1 MIADVG
7 GTYTRLGI
15 LTAAGPAHVKVG
27 ENAASANLIVLL
39 ESYLQTVPA
48 SDHPTRGAIAVA
60 SPVTGDWVE
69 MTNLNWRFS
78 ITDLK
83 SRLKL
88 DPLRVIN
95 DFMALALALPHLT
108 ADAVVQ
114 IGGGK
119 AARGGAVAVV
129 GPGTGLGVS
138 GLLPCDGAHVPI
150 TGEGGHVSLA
160 AHDEEEDR
168 VLEWFRRRYGRVSAE
183 RVLSGQGLVDLYHCL
198 CGGAPDPAISP
209 EAVIALAR
217 LREDPFA
224 VRTLETFFSFL
235 GETAGDIA
243 LILGA
248 RGGVYL
254 AGGILP
260 RVPDMLASSPFRARF
275 EDKGRF
281 RRYMAEIPSFV
292 ITAPYPAFTGLQAC
306 LKQR

>member
-1 MIADVG
+1 MDQPISWPAGVDPRSGSVYLANPMTSKAESPALIADVG

-198 CGGAPDPAISP
+198 CGRP
-209 EAVIALAR
+209 
-217 LREDPFA
+217 
-224 VRTLETFFSFL
+224 
-235 GETAGDIA
+235 
-243 LILGA
+243 
-248 RGGVYL
+248 L
-254 AGGILP
+254 AGGPFRGSYTGNFFLFSWGNSGRYRP
-260 RVPDMLASSPFRARF
+260 HPGRAGRRVPCRRHSAPRAR
-275 EDKGRF
+275 
-281 RRYMAEIPSFV
+281 Y
-292 ITAPYPAFTGLQAC
+292 AC
-306 LKQR
+306 ILTVSRAV